1 MIKRLRS
8 KHDVGA
14 IIVKLFSALLAA
26 TLLTAVPL
34 AAPVAADSPFGG
46 FRHDETQPIEIAA
59 DNLEVQEEQ
68 GVAIFRG
75 KVVAGQGTMRL
86 TADELEV
93 TYGQGGG
100 GTGEINRLQAKGD
113 VFIANGAETAA
124 GDWAD
129 YDVSAGQIKMGGAVT
144 LTQGGNVI
152 KGAALT
158 IDLNSG
164 RGAVDGGGGRVKS
177 VFAPAPKSTD

>member
-1 MIKRLRS
+1 MKIASRIA
-8 KHDVGA
+8 GA
-14 IIVKLFSALLAA
+14 LIAA
-26 TLLTAVPL
+26 SVL
-34 AAPVAADSPFGG
+34 AAPALAQSPFGG

-59 DNLEVQEEQ
+59 DSLEVQEAN
-68 GVAIFRG
+68 GIAIFRG
-75 KVVAGQGTMRL
+75 AVVAGQGTLRL
-86 TADELEV
+86 TAEELEV

-129 YDVSAGQIKMGGAVT
+129 YDVAKGTIRMGGAVT

-164 RGAVDGGGGRVKS
+164 QGKVDGNGGRVKS
-177 VFAPAPKSTD
+177 TFAPTPKATD

>member
-1 MIKRLRS
+1 MR
-8 KHDVGA
+8 
-14 IIVKLFSALLAA
+14 FSYF
-26 TLLTAVPL
+26 PL
-34 AAPVAADSPFGG
+34 AAAFAVAMGAGLAAPTFADSPFGG

-59 DNLEVQEEQ
+59 DSLLVKEGEQ
-68 GVAIFRG
+68 IAIFSG

-86 TADELEV
+86 TAEELEV
-93 TYGQGGG
+93 TYADGGG
-100 GTGEINRLQAKGD
+100 GSGQIRRLQARGD

-129 YDVSAGQIKMGGAVT
+129 YNVSAGLIKMGGAVT
-144 LTQGGNVI
+144 LTQGGNVV

-164 RGAVDGGGGRVKS
+164 QGAVEGGGGRVKS
-177 VFAPAPKSTD
+177 VFTPAPKETD